1 VKKTLSLKN
10 RFIFIY
16 DKFEFIK
23 MKVKHSK
30 YKNTGILFELLTRQL
45 TSDTI
50 TGNQTK
56 SLSFLKKHF
65 NSKTELLKEYK
76 IYHTLAT
83 QKYNRD
89 NQATMLIEELIKA
102 HNKLNKSQLR
112 REKYNLIKE
121 IKDTYN
127 VNDFFKAK
135 ITDYK
140 IMASIYNLLENKKAT
155 ALSIVDSKVT
165 LLEHITKSK
174 QKTIKKDSV
183 LENYNKQDKD
193 TRLLTYKVL
202 LEKFNDKYSG
212 LKDNQKTLLK
222 EYVNSVTNSPSLKSY
237 INQEIKEVKKTITKF
252 SKKVEDKAVAV
263 KLNETKGMIKP
274 LCKKTFVND
283 DNVINLLNY
292 YELINELKT
301 IHG

>member
-1 VKKTLSLKN
+1 
-10 RFIFIY
+10 
-16 DKFEFIK
+16 

-50 TGNQTK
+50 TGNQSK

-83 QKYNRD
+83 QKYNKD
-89 NQATMLIEELIKA
+89 SQATMLIEELLKA
-102 HNKLNKSQLR
+102 HNGLNKSQLR

-127 VNDFFKAK
+127 VNDFFKAQ

-140 IMASIYNLLENKKAT
+140 VMASIFNLLENTNAT
-155 ALSIVDSKVT
+155 PLSIVGSKVT
-165 LLEHITKSK
+165 LLEHITRKPTS
-174 QKTIKKDSV
+174 IKKDIV
-183 LENYNKQDKD
+183 LESFSKEDKD
-193 TRLLTYKVL
+193 VRLLTYKVL
-202 LEKFNDKYSG
+202 LENFNDKYSD
-212 LKDNQKTLLK
+212 LQDNQKTLLK
-222 EYVNSVTNSPSLKSY
+222 EYVNSVTNSPALKSY
-237 INQEIKEVKKTITKF
+237 INQEIKEVKKSLNKY
-252 SKKVEDKAVAV
+252 SQKVEDKAVAI
-263 KLNETKGMIKP
+263 KLNETKGMIKT
-274 LCKKTFVND
+274 LCKKTSVSD

-292 YELINELKT
+292 YELVNELKT

>member
-1 VKKTLSLKN
+1 
-10 RFIFIY
+10 
-16 DKFEFIK
+16 

-50 TGNQTK
+50 KGTQTK

-83 QKYNRD
+83 QKYNKD
-89 NQATMLIEELIKA
+89 IKATMLINTLLEA
-102 HNKLNKSQLR
+102 HGKLNKSQLR

-140 IMASIYNLLENKKAT
+140 VMASIFNLLENKSAT
-155 ALSIVDSKVT
+155 PLSIVNSKVT
-165 LLEHITKSK
+165 LLEHITGK
-174 QKTIKKDSV
+174 QIKPKLNPV
-183 LENYNKQDKD
+183 LENFNKQDSD

-202 LEKFNDKYSG
+202 LEKFNDKYSN
-212 LKDNQKTLLK
+212 LQENQKTLLK

-237 INQEIKEVKKTITKF
+237 INQEIKEVKKTIQGY

-263 KLNETKGMIKP
+263 KLTETKGMIKP
-274 LCKKTFVND
+274 LCKKTSVND

-292 YELINELKT
+292 YELVNELKT

>member
-1 VKKTLSLKN
+1 
-10 RFIFIY
+10 
-16 DKFEFIK
+16 

-50 TGNQTK
+50 AGNQPK

-83 QKYNRD
+83 QKYSKD
-89 NQATMLIEELIKA
+89 SQASVLIEELMKT
-102 HNKLNKSQLR
+102 HDKLNKSQLR
-112 REKYNLIKE
+112 REKFNLIKE
-121 IKDTYN
+121 IKQTYN

-140 IMASIYNLLENKKAT
+140 VMASIFNLLENTEAT
-155 ALSIVDSKVT
+155 PLSIVDSKVT
-165 LLEHITKSK
+165 LLEHITEKPTS
-174 QKTIKKDSV
+174 IKKDNV
-183 LENYNKQDKD
+183 LENFDKQDKD
-193 TRLLTYKVL
+193 TRLLTYKIL
-202 LEKFNDKYSG
+202 LEKFNDKYSE
-212 LKDNQKTLLK
+212 LQDNQKTLLK
-222 EYVNSVTNSPSLKSY
+222 EYVNSVTNSPALKSY
-237 INQEIKEVKKTITKF
+237 VNQEIKEVKKDITRY
-252 SKKVEDKAVAV
+252 SQKVEDKAVAI
-263 KLNETKGMIKP
+263 KLNEIKDMIKP
-274 LCKKTFVND
+274 LCKKSSVND

-292 YELINELKT
+292 YELLNELKT

>member
-1 VKKTLSLKN
+1 
-10 RFIFIY
+10 
-16 DKFEFIK
+16 

-50 TGNQTK
+50 AGNQPK

-65 NSKTELLKEYK
+65 NKKTELLKEYK

-83 QKYNRD
+83 QKYNKD
-89 NQATMLIEELIKA
+89 SQATMLIETLMEV
-102 HNKLNKSQLR
+102 HEKLNKSQLR

-127 VNDFFKAK
+127 VNNFFKAK

-140 IMASIYNLLENKKAT
+140 VMASIFNLLENKEAT
-155 ALSIVDSKVT
+155 PLSIVSSKT
-165 LLEHITKSK
+165 TILEHITGK
-174 QKTIKKDSV
+174 QLSNNKKNVV
-183 LENYNKQDKD
+183 LENFDKQDRD

-202 LEKFNDKYSG
+202 LEKFNDKYND
-212 LKDNQKTLLK
+212 LQDNQKTLLK
-222 EYVNSVTNSPSLKSY
+222 EYVNSVTNSPALKSY
-237 INQEIKEVKKTITKF
+237 INQEIKEVKKTLTKY
-252 SKKVEDKAVAV
+252 SKKVEDKAIEI
-263 KLNETKGMIKP
+263 KLQETKDLIKP
-274 LCKKTFVND
+274 LSKKSSVND

-292 YELINELKT
+292 YELVNELKT

>member
-1 VKKTLSLKN
+1 
-10 RFIFIY
+10 
-16 DKFEFIK
+16 

-50 TGNQTK
+50 AGNQPK
-56 SLSFLKKHF
+56 ALSFLKKHF
-65 NSKTELLKEYK
+65 NKKTELLKEYK

-83 QKYNRD
+83 QKYNKD
-89 NQATMLIEELIKA
+89 SQATMLIDTLLEA
-102 HNKLNKSQLR
+102 HGRLNKSQLR

-140 IMASIYNLLENKKAT
+140 IMASIFNLIENKNASPT
-155 ALSIVDSKVT
+155 SIVESKTT
-165 LLEHITKSK
+165 LLEHITVKP
-174 QKTIKKDSV
+174 TVVKKDTV
-183 LENYNKQDKD
+183 LENFSKQDSN

-202 LEKFNDKYSG
+202 LEKFNNKYSG
-212 LKDNQKTLLK
+212 LQDNQKTLLK
-222 EYVNSVTNSPSLKSY
+222 EYVNSVTNSPALKSY
-237 INQEIKEVKKTITKF
+237 LNQEIKKVKKTITGY
-252 SKKVEDKAVAV
+252 SKKVEDKAVV
-263 KLNETKGMIKP
+263 IKLNETRDMIKP
-274 LCKKTFVND
+274 LCKKSSVND

-292 YELINELKT
+292 YELVNELKT

>member
-1 VKKTLSLKN
+1 
-10 RFIFIY
+10 
-16 DKFEFIK
+16 

-50 TGNQTK
+50 AGNQPK

-83 QKYNRD
+83 QKYTKD
-89 NQATMLIEELIKA
+89 SQATMLIETLVEA
-102 HNKLNKSQLR
+102 HGKLNKSQLR

-121 IKDTYN
+121 IKDNYD

-165 LLEHITKSK
+165 ILEHIIEK
-174 QKTIKKDSV
+174 QNKPKKDVV
-183 LENYNKQDKD
+183 LENYNNQDSD
-193 TRLLTYKVL
+193 TRLLAYKVL
-202 LEKFNDKYSG
+202 LEKFNNKYSG
-212 LKDNQKTLLK
+212 LQDNQKTLLK
-222 EYVNSVTNSPSLKSY
+222 EYVNSVTNSPALKSY
-237 INQEIKEVKKTITKF
+237 LNQEIKEVKKNLTKY
-252 SKKVEDKAVAV
+252 SKKVEDKVVAI
-263 KLNETKGMIKP
+263 KLNETKLMIKP
-274 LCKKTFVND
+274 LDKKSSVKD
-283 DNVINLLNY
+283 DNVTNLLNY
-292 YELINELKT
+292 YELINELKE

>member
-1 VKKTLSLKN
+1 
-10 RFIFIY
+10 
-16 DKFEFIK
+16 

-50 TGNQTK
+50 AGNQPK
-56 SLSFLKKHF
+56 SLTFLKKHF

-83 QKYNRD
+83 KKYNKE
-89 NQATMLIEELIKA
+89 NQATMLINALVEA
-102 HNKLNKSQLR
+102 HRKLNKSQLR

-140 IMASIYNLLENKKAT
+140 VMASIFNLLENKSAT
-155 ALSIVDSKVT
+155 PLSIVNSKVT
-165 LLEHITKSK
+165 ILEHITGK
-174 QKTIKKDSV
+174 QVNNTKKDVV
-183 LENYNKQDKD
+183 LENFSKQNSD

-202 LEKFNDKYSG
+202 LEKFNDKYSD
-212 LKDNQKTLLK
+212 LQDNQKTLLK
-222 EYVNSVTNSPSLKSY
+222 EYVNSVSNSPALKSY
-237 INQEIKEVKKTITKF
+237 LNQEIKEVKKDL
-252 SKKVEDKAVAV
+252 SKYTQKVEDKAIII
-263 KLNETKGMIKP
+263 KLNETKSLIKP
-274 LCKKTFVND
+274 LCKKSSVSD

-292 YELINELKT
+292 YELVNELKT

>member
-1 VKKTLSLKN
+1 
-10 RFIFIY
+10 
-16 DKFEFIK
+16 

-50 TGNQTK
+50 AGNQPK
-56 SLSFLKKHF
+56 ALSFLKKHF
-65 NSKTELLKEYK
+65 NKKTELLKEYK

-83 QKYNRD
+83 QKYNKD
-89 NQATMLIEELIKA
+89 SQATMLIETLMEV
-102 HNKLNKSQLR
+102 HEKLNKSQLR

-127 VNDFFKAK
+127 VNNFFKAK

-140 IMASIYNLLENKKAT
+140 VMASIFNLLENKEAT
-155 ALSIVDSKVT
+155 PLSIVSSKT
-165 LLEHITKSK
+165 TILEHITGK
-174 QKTIKKDSV
+174 QLSNNKKNVV
-183 LENYNKQDKD
+183 LENFDKQDRD

-202 LEKFNDKYSG
+202 LEKFNDKYSD
-212 LKDNQKTLLK
+212 LQDNQKTLLK
-222 EYVNSVTNSPSLKSY
+222 EYVNSVTNSPALKSY
-237 INQEIKEVKKTITKF
+237 INQEIKEVKKTLTKY
-252 SKKVEDKAVAV
+252 SKKVEDKAIEI
-263 KLNETKGMIKP
+263 KLQETKDLIKP
-274 LCKKTFVND
+274 LSKKSSVND

-292 YELINELKT
+292 YELVNELKT

>member
-1 VKKTLSLKN
+1 
-10 RFIFIY
+10 
-16 DKFEFIK
+16 

-50 TGNQTK
+50 TGNQSK

-83 QKYNRD
+83 KKYNKD
-89 NQATMLIEELIKA
+89 SQATMLIETLLEA
-102 HNKLNKSQLR
+102 HGKLNKSQLR

-140 IMASIYNLLENKKAT
+140 IMASIFNLLENKKAT
-155 ALSIVDSKVT
+155 ALSIVNSKVT
-165 LLEHITKSK
+165 LLEHITKNKSK
-174 QKTIKKDSV
+174 DSKKDIV

-212 LKDNQKTLLK
+212 LQDNQKTLLK
-222 EYVNSVTNSPSLKSY
+222 EYVNSVTNSPALKSY
-237 INQEIKEVKKTITKF
+237 LNQEIKEVKKTLTRY

-263 KLNETKGMIKP
+263 KLNETKLMIKP
-274 LCKKTFVND
+274 LCKKSSVND

-292 YELINELKT
+292 YELVNELKT

>member
-1 VKKTLSLKN
+1 
-10 RFIFIY
+10 
-16 DKFEFIK
+16 

-50 TGNQTK
+50 TGSQSK

-65 NSKTELLKEYK
+65 NKRTELLKEYK

-83 QKYNRD
+83 QKYNKD
-89 NQATMLIEELIKA
+89 SKATMLIDTLLEA
-102 HNKLNKSQLR
+102 HGKLNKGQLR

-127 VNDFFKAK
+127 VNNFFKAK

-140 IMASIYNLLENKKAT
+140 VMASIFNLLENKNAT
-155 ALSIVDSKVT
+155 ALSIVNSKVT
-165 LLEHITKSK
+165 LLEHITEK
-174 QKTIKKDSV
+174 QVKAKKNVV
-183 LENYNKQDKD
+183 LETFNKQDKD

-212 LKDNQKTLLK
+212 LQDNQKTLLK

-237 INQEIKEVKKTITKF
+237 INQEIKEVKKTITGY
-252 SKKVEDKAVAV
+252 SKKVEDKAVV
-263 KLNETKGMIKP
+263 IKLKETKGMIKP
-274 LCKKTFVND
+274 LCKKSSVND

-292 YELINELKT
+292 YELVNELKT

>member
-1 VKKTLSLKN
+1 
-10 RFIFIY
+10 
-16 DKFEFIK
+16 

-50 TGNQTK
+50 AGNQPK
-56 SLSFLKKHF
+56 SLSFLKNHF

-76 IYHTLAT
+76 IYHTLST
-83 QKYNRD
+83 QKYSKD
-89 NQATMLIEELIKA
+89 SQATMLIEELVKA
-102 HNKLNKSQLR
+102 HEKLNKSQLR

-140 IMASIYNLLENKKAT
+140 VMASIFNLLENKEAT
-155 ALSIVDSKVT
+155 PLSIVNSKVT
-165 LLEHITKSK
+165 LLEHITEKPVK
-174 QKTIKKDSV
+174 EKRKNKV
-183 LENYNKQDKD
+183 LENFNKQDKN

-202 LEKFNDKYSG
+202 LEKFNDKYSR
-212 LKDNQKTLLK
+212 LEDNQKTLLK
-222 EYVNSVTNSPSLKSY
+222 EYVNSVTNSPALKSY
-237 INQEIKEVKKTITKF
+237 INQEIKGVKKDITKY
-252 SKKVEDKAVAV
+252 SKKVEDKVIAI
-263 KLNETKGMIKP
+263 KLNETKNMVNP
-274 LCKKTFVND
+274 LDKKSSVSD

-292 YELINELKT
+292 YELVNELKN

>member
-1 VKKTLSLKN
+1 
-10 RFIFIY
+10 
-16 DKFEFIK
+16 

-50 TGNQTK
+50 AGNQPK

-65 NSKTELLKEYK
+65 NKKTELLKEYK

-83 QKYNRD
+83 QKYNKD
-89 NQATMLIEELIKA
+89 SQATMLINTLIEA
-102 HNKLNKSQLR
+102 HEKLNKSQLR

-121 IKDTYN
+121 IKETYN

-140 IMASIYNLLENKKAT
+140 VMASIFNLLENKEASP
-155 ALSIVDSKVT
+155 LSIVNSKT
-165 LLEHITKSK
+165 TILEHITGK
-174 QKTIKKDSV
+174 QLSNNKKNVV
-183 LENYNKQDKD
+183 LENFNKQDSD

-212 LKDNQKTLLK
+212 LQDNQKTLLK
-222 EYVNSVTNSPSLKSY
+222 EYVNSVTNSPALKSY
-237 INQEIKEVKKTITKF
+237 INQEIKEVKKILTKY
-252 SKKVEDKAVAV
+252 SKKVEDKAIEI
-263 KLNETKGMIKP
+263 KLQETKDLIKP
-274 LCKKTFVND
+274 LSKKSSVND

-292 YELINELKT
+292 YELVNELKT

>member
-1 VKKTLSLKN
+1 
-10 RFIFIY
+10 
-16 DKFEFIK
+16 

-45 TSDTI
+45 TADTI
-50 TGNQTK
+50 AGNQPK
-56 SLSFLKKHF
+56 SLEFLKKHF

-83 QKYNRD
+83 QKYSKD
-89 NQATMLIEELIKA
+89 SQATMLIEELIKA
-102 HNKLNKSQLR
+102 HKSLNKSQLR

-121 IKDTYN
+121 IKENYN

-140 IMASIYNLLENKKAT
+140 IMASVFNLLENKKAT
-155 ALSIVDSKVT
+155 PLSIVNSKVT
-165 LLEHITKSK
+165 ILEHITEK
-174 QKTIKKDSV
+174 QTKPKTNNV
-183 LENYNKQDKD
+183 LENYNKQDKS

-202 LEKFNDKYSG
+202 LEKFNDKYSS
-212 LKDNQKTLLK
+212 LQDNQKTLLK
-222 EYVNSVTNSPSLKSY
+222 EYVNNVSNSPSLKSY
-237 INQEIKEVKKTITKF
+237 INQEIKKVKKDLTKY
-252 SKKVEDKAVAV
+252 SQKVEDQAISI
-263 KLNETKGMIKP
+263 KLNETKNLIKP
-274 LCKKTFVND
+274 LSKKFFVND

-301 IHG
+301 IHD

>member
-1 VKKTLSLKN
+1 
-10 RFIFIY
+10 
-16 DKFEFIK
+16 

-45 TSDTI
+45 TADTI
-50 TGNQTK
+50 TGNQSK

-83 QKYNRD
+83 KKYTKD
-89 NQATMLIEELIKA
+89 SQATLLIETLLEA
-102 HNKLNKSQLR
+102 HGKLNKSQLR
-112 REKYNLIKE
+112 REKYNLIKD

-127 VNDFFKAK
+127 VNNFFKAK

-165 LLEHITKSK
+165 ILEHITEK
-174 QKTIKKDSV
+174 QQKVKKDNV
-183 LENYNKQDKD
+183 LENFSNQDKD

-202 LEKFNDKYSG
+202 LEKFNNKYSG
-212 LKDNQKTLLK
+212 LENNQKTLLK
-222 EYVNSVTNSPSLKSY
+222 EYVNSVSNSPSLKSY
-237 INQEIKEVKKTITKF
+237 INQEIKKVKQSLTKY

-263 KLNETKGMIKP
+263 KLNETKSMIKP
-274 LCKKTFVND
+274 LCKKSSVND

-292 YELINELKT
+292 YELVNELKT